1 MTDGER
7 GALPQWMRRGKSE
20 QRLVER
26 AKILLLADEGHTNQQ
41 IAAALKTRTARVS
54 KWRQRYRDRLCHAD

>member
-1 MTDGER
+1 
-7 GALPQWMRRGKSE
+7 MRRGKSE

-41 IAAALKTRTARVS
+41 IARPEDPNGAGFEVAPALL
-54 KWRQRYRDRLCHAD
+54 RQAPNWLE